1 MLHCDVLM
9 VDDNEKPVMG
19 GPQVFLVLPRVG
31 EEVVAKFRDSSY
43 VCRVDSI
50 RHMLWKVW
58 AVNLRPVLP
67 CLLRGFNAQRP

>member
-50 RHMLWKVW
+50 RHIALESLGSEPSPSVTLFVK
-58 AVNLRPVLP
+58 RI
-67 CLLRGFNAQRP
+67 